1 MQDHFQNETQFLDW
15 QYIFRFASES
25 VCNMVVVTVNCF
37 QNIFSGVGPEKSES
51 TEYLFNSVSV
61 PFQQLFLDPS

>member
-1 MQDHFQNETQFLDW
+1 MQDHFQNETQFLHW
-15 QYIFRFASES
+15 QYFLFTSAS
-25 VCNMVVVTVNCF
+25 VCNVVVVTVNCF
-37 QNIFSGVGPEKSES
+37 QNILSGVGPEKNES